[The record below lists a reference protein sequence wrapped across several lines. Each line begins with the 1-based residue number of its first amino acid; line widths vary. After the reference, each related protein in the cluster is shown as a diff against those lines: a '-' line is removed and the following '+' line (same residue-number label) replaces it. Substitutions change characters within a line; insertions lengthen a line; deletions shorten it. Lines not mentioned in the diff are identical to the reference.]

1 MTATPA
7 SDTSEAE
14 LRALLDAGHI
24 DLAIERTVRA
34 YGPELITWL
43 VSMFENDADAYD
55 AFSRMCEELCHS
67 YTRFDRRCSIR
78 TWCYM
83 LARHAAFHVRSQPRK
98 RREVPLSELPSV
110 LGAVSQAWNTTR
122 RAKQHAQN
130 IYAEIRGQ
138 LDEDDQALL
147 ILRVDRDLAWRD
159 IAIVFLGEDASED
172 EVTRKA
178 AMLRKHFGRV
188 TQRLRELAARRLRR
202 DGDDPD
208 GTAHSDR
215 H

>member
-1 MTATPA
+1 MRP
-7 SDTSEAE
+7 SLDTCEAE

-34 YGPELITWL
+34 YGAELITWL
-43 VSMFENDADAYD
+43 VSMFENEADAYD
-55 AFSRMCEELCHS
+55 AFSRMCEELCRS

-83 LARHAAFHVRSQPRK
+83 LARHAAFHVRAQPRK
-98 RREVPLSELPSV
+98 RNEVPLSELPSV
-110 LGAVSQAWNTTR
+110 LGAVSHAWNTTR
-122 RAKQHAQN
+122 RAKQHAQS
-130 IYAEIRGQ
+130 IYAEIRRQ
-138 LDEDDQALL
+138 LDDDDQALL
-147 ILRVDRDLAWRD
+147 VLRVDRDLAWRD
-159 IAIVFLGEDASED
+159 IAIVFLGEDASGD

-202 DGDDPD
+202 DGDEPD
-208 GTAHSDR
+208 GAAHTDR

>member
-1 MTATPA
+1 MMA
-7 SDTSEAE
+7 S
-14 LRALLDAGHI
+14 
-24 DLAIERTVRA
+24 TVRA

-43 VSMFENDADAYD
+43 VSMFPSEADAYD
-55 AFSRMCEELCHS
+55 AFSRMSEELCRS
-67 YTRFDRRCSIR
+67 FKRFDRRCSIR

-110 LGAVSQAWNTTR
+110 HGAVSHAWNTTR
-122 RAKQHAQN
+122 RAKQHTRS
-130 IYAEIRGQ
+130 IYAEIRRQ
-138 LDEDDQALL
+138 LDDDDQALL

-159 IAIVFLGEDASED
+159 IAMVFLGEAAADD
-172 EVTRKA
+172 EVARKA

-188 TQRLRELAARRLRR
+188 TERLRELAARRLRG
-202 DGDDPD
+202 DGRATTRGAPS
-208 GTAHSDR
+208 HR

>member
-1 MTATPA
+1 MRP
-7 SDTSEAE
+7 SLEPCEAE

-55 AFSRMCEELCHS
+55 AFSRMSEELCRS

-83 LARHAAFHVRSQPRK
+83 LARHGAFHVRSQPRK
-98 RREVPLSELPSV
+98 RNEVPLSELPSV
-110 LGAVSQAWNTTR
+110 LGAVSHAWNTTR
-122 RAKQHAQN
+122 RAKQHAQS
-130 IYAEIRGQ
+130 IYAEIRRQ
-138 LDEDDQALL
+138 LDDDDQALL
-147 ILRVDRDLAWRD
+147 VLRVDRDLAWRD
-159 IAIVFLGEDASED
+159 IAIVFLGENASDD

-188 TQRLRELAARRLRR
+188 TRRLRELAARRLRR
-202 DGDDPD
+202 DGDTPD
-208 GTAHSDR
+208 GAAHSQ
-215 H
+215 